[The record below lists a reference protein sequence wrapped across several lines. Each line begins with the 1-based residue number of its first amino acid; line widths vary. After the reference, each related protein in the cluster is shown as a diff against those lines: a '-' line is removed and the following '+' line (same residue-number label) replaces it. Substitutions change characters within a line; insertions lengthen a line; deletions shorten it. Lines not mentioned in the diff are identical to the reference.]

1 MKSIIKRLKRRASP
15 TTSSAPGGTP
25 VTTRTN
31 HLTRDSTSHHDGTRE
46 TSCTPH
52 INSSPRPPP
61 NSLVLTNTELEQP
74 ISHGK
79 SQDSA
84 TQAGSLLQIPQN
96 HNGMSS
102 VTGSSCGR
110 TYSNITSRVD
120 SQERLCCDL
129 SYTEETHSDIEE
141 NDDIL
146 SSSVTRASSIHTFGD
161 QSHHQNQSNTTRV
174 ASDDSGMDA
183 TTYYEEKHTLKPVT
197 HETIHKHIVEE
208 VQRVR
213 LHERHLTSIQHHVQP
228 IITPSYEFE
237 FQDYRIELPD
247 PAESHVERI
256 DIEKKLKLD
265 TIIEDLI
272 RNNKRRY
279 ETEGLENFQKSQS
292 IELPD
297 VAQQAVVVHNYHIIQ
312 PVMVNRDHVLQKSVH
327 LETVKSAV
335 RPAEVD
341 AHKQS
346 LEDTYAQQVGQLNK
360 LVDSLQLENRDLK
373 KSLSSALASKIL
385 SPQS

>member
-31 HLTRDSTSHHDGTRE
+31 HLTRDSTSHHDGTRR
-46 TSCTPH
+46 H
-52 INSSPRPPP
+52 
-61 NSLVLTNTELEQP
+61 LVLHTSTRLLDRLQTRSCSPTQNLSNRFPWQKP
-74 ISHGK
+74 RYC
-79 SQDSA
+79 DS
-84 TQAGSLLQIPQN
+84 G
-96 HNGMSS
+96 
-102 VTGSSCGR
+102 
-110 TYSNITSRVD
+110 SNITSRVD

-146 SSSVTRASSIHTFGD
+146 NSSVTRASSIHTFGD

-247 PAESHVERI
+247 PAEPQVERI

-312 PVMVNRDHVLQKSVH
+312 PVRYGESRSTFFKKAFISKPLNQ
-327 LETVKSAV
+327 
-335 RPAEVD
+335 PD
-341 AHKQS
+341 ADGPNPPSKPFTIHIYIF
-346 LEDTYAQQVGQLNK
+346 LGQVGQLNK